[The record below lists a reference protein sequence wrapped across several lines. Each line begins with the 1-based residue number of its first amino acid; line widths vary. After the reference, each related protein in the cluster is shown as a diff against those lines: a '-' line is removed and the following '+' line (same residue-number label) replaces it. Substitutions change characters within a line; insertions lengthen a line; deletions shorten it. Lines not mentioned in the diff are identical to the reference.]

1 MPGNILKNA
10 IETLLLPTLMQNAAD
25 LVTYARGYDSVDVLA
40 VYGQKL
46 LKTHD
51 QFGGIRM
58 EWTDLD
64 FIIVAADL
72 HFGDGVP
79 LTPAR
84 GDLVYTTVA
93 AGVQV
98 YEVLPFGNDPPWR
111 WSDPYNL
118 MYRIHTKHID
128 TEQFYR

>member
-1 MPGNILKNA
+1 MANMLKDA
-10 IETLLLPTLMQNAAD
+10 IENVLLPTLMQNAAD
-25 LVTYARGYDSVDVLA
+25 LVVYARGLDSVEVPA

-51 QFGGIRM
+51 EFGHIRM

-64 FIIVAADL
+64 FIIPASQL
-72 HFGDGVP
+72 HFSDGI
-79 LTPAR
+79 LITPTR
-84 GDLVYTTVA
+84 GDFIYTTVA
-93 AGVQV
+93 GQVQV

-111 WSDPYNL
+111 WSDPFTL

-128 TEQFYR
+128 TETAYG

>member
-1 MPGNILKNA
+1 MANILKNA
-10 IETLLLPTLMQNAAD
+10 IETLLLPQLMANAAD
-25 LVTYARGYDSVDVLA
+25 LVTYARLTQTVDVLA

-51 QFGGIRM
+51 QFGGIKM

-64 FIIVAADL
+64 FIIEASTL
-72 HFGDGVP
+72 HFGDGI
-79 LTPAR
+79 LITPTR
-84 GDLVYTTVA
+84 GDLITTVVA
-93 AGVQV
+93 SEHQT

-128 TEQFYR
+128 TDQFYL

>member
-1 MPGNILKNA
+1 MANILKNA
-10 IETLLLPTLMQNAAD
+10 IETLLLPQLMENAAD
-25 LVTYARGYDSVDVLA
+25 LVTYVRGTQSVDVKA

-51 QFGGIRM
+51 QFGGVRL

-72 HFGDGVP
+72 HFEDGIL
-79 LTPAR
+79 LTPKR
-84 GDLVYTTVA
+84 RDLVYTTVA
-93 AGVQV
+93 DTVQA
-98 YEVLPFGNDPPWR
+98 YEVMPFGNDPPWR

-118 MYRIHTKHID
+118 MYRIHTKHVD
-128 TEQFYR
+128 TEQFLR